1 MNRITVVDTVYH
13 QTTDT
18 PNPTVLMTRL
28 CRPVVTEE
36 QIYTR
41 HLKLTTEWSEIDTG
55 WVKIPIMVIIQNNH
69 DQPPVS
75 GATSEQTLVD
85 VYSAVE
91 IGVMAQDRVVTS
103 LCLVIPGDSLRLTH
117 PQVSNLRIR
126 AKYFPVRIT
135 VSAIPK

>member
-36 QIYTR
+36 QIYAR

-55 WVKIPIMVIIQNNH
+55 WVKIPIMVVIQNTH

-91 IGVMAQDRVVTS
+91 IGVMAPDGAVNS
-103 LCLVIPGDSLRLTH
+103 LCLVIPGDALRLVH
-117 PQVSNLRIR
+117 PQVNKLRVR
-126 AKYFPVRIT
+126 AKHSPVRVT